1 MEWKVTGWWQ
11 KSKVKYFVIWK
22 DVSAAVRRPP
32 RRPEGVLSQGPDQ
45 GALVQLVQDQFKRYR
60 QINITF
66 YKLVKGKFLV
76 PVI

>member
-1 MEWKVTGWWQ
+1 MESNGVVAKKQ
-11 KSKVKYFVIWK
+11 SEIFC
-22 DVSAAVRRPP
+22 DLERRADCGPEAP
-32 RRPEGVLSQGPDQ
+32 HRPEGVLSQGPNQ